1 MDPATRCRTLTSDR
15 TSSTSGAELSKLEE
29 PIKKVL
35 EDGAFVRR
43 VKVRIFQAIS
53 IAYSV

>member
-43 VKVRIFQAIS
+43 VKVRLFQAIS
-53 IAYSV
+53 VAYSV